1 MGQLVRYE
9 LKKIL
14 MKKSMLV
21 TFFILFALNAVFVGI
36 SGSLGNTY
44 VEGEFYE
51 THLERN
57 RINRANGLEMS
68 GRKMDDDLLTEMK
81 EVFLKV
87 DRSTAAYKW
96 TDIYKNEVRKY
107 DDIENKFKMWGL
119 KSSIL
124 DESVSEE
131 FVGTT
136 IGERLYLAREITQQ
150 QGYKNLFLTEEEIA
164 FWEEKDSDVETPFAY
179 QYASAY
185 DSLMNMQGIYMI
197 CMMVSFFVA
206 ITMVTVFAE
215 EHVKKTDQLI
225 LCTRHGRKKEYF
237 AKIIAGSLV
246 SFGVTFLFLI
256 VAIAG
261 KIYSYGWEGFDT
273 AFQVVFDYW
282 YPYEISVG
290 EVCIISSVLLLLASV
305 LTAVFAMLLA
315 ELLHNSVGA
324 MAVIVGLLFASRL
337 VVFPTSWRVISQ
349 AWNYMPLN
357 IVKVDGGFVDLRTVG
372 LFGMQLTSWQFAP
385 ILYML
390 LIVVL
395 IVGGIRLYQ
404 SYQVSGR

>member
-164 FWEEKDSDVETPFAY
+164 FWEEKDSDVETPFVY

-273 AFQVVFDYW
+273 AFQVVFDYC

-315 ELLHNSVGA
+315 ELLHNSIGA